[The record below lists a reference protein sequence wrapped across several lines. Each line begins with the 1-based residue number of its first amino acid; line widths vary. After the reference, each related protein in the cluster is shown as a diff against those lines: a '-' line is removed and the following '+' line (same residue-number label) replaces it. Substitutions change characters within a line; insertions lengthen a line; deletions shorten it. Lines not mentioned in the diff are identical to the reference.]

1 MMSRLPHAM
10 LSKTSRRGI
19 TAQNWHHFI
28 ATFPGVCHWKL
39 VSEDAFKLVRCLADA
54 CEVVLH
60 DHVNKY
66 DVTFLERLLQDHHRL
81 FAKLFGQYS
90 MSTNHHMVLQL
101 PEQIKNWGPA
111 TAWWCFPREDA
122 S

>member
-1 MMSRLPHAM
+1 MMSQLPHAM

-19 TAQNWHHFI
+19 TAQKWHHFI
-28 ATFPGVCHWKL
+28 VTFPGVCRWKQ

-60 DHVNKY
+60 DHVNEY

-81 FAKLFGQYS
+81 FTKLFGI
-90 MSTNHHMVLQL
+90 L
-101 PEQIKNWGPA
+101 
-111 TAWWCFPREDA
+111 
-122 S
+122 